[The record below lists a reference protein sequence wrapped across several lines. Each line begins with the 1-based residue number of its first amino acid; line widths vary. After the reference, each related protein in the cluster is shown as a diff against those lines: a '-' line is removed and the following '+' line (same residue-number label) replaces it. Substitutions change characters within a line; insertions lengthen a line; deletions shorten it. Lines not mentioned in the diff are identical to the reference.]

1 MLNLYSIFFAMVLFS
16 LFLMPSYLAESYFW
30 LRMVTLAFCDVT
42 VITKHINE
50 TWKISNCLV
59 KKSCYF
65 WWCRYSLGPWVSFF
79 RNDEFT
85 VMSHELIS
93 YVSDFCFFLTQ
104 WNGNFLKST
113 STWYFWITQL
123 SKLNLNNIWSLR
135 SNFIGNE
142 SYLKPT
148 YSDILALYETNIEES
163 IYYSN
168 LPARGFLH
176 LIWKNSVSHVHRI
189 AVYVERWISVEREK
203 YLKKT
208 MKILSYERC
217 SMGK

>member
-1 MLNLYSIFFAMVLFS
+1 MTSSQSCLMNLYRPFLIFAS
-16 LFLMPSYLAESYFW
+16 FW
-30 LRMVTLAFCDVT
+30 LNEMVIFSKVPQPDTF
-42 VITKHINE
+42 E
-50 TWKISNCLV
+50 S
-59 KKSCYF
+59 
-65 WWCRYSLGPWVSFF
+65 RSF
-79 RNDEFT
+79 
-85 VMSHELIS
+85 L
-93 YVSDFCFFLTQ
+93 
-104 WNGNFLKST
+104 
-113 STWYFWITQL
+113 
-123 SKLNLNNIWSLR
+123 KLNLNNIWSLR

-168 LPARGFLH
+168 LSARGFLH

-208 MKILSYERC
+208 MKIVSYERC

>member
-1 MLNLYSIFFAMVLFS
+1 MMLFS
-16 LFLMPSYLAESYFW
+16 LFLIPSYLVESYFW
-30 LRMVTLAFCDVT
+30 LPMVTLACCDVT
-42 VITKHINE
+42 VIIKHINE

-79 RNDEFT
+79 MTDEFT
-85 VMSHELIS
+85 VMSLMNLYRTFLIFAS
-93 YVSDFCFFLTQ
+93 FWLNEMVILSKVPQPHTFESRS
-104 WNGNFLKST
+104 FLK
-113 STWYFWITQL
+113 
-123 SKLNLNNIWSLR
+123 LNFTNIWSLR

-148 YSDILALYETNIEES
+148 SSDILALYDTNIEES
-163 IYYSN
+163 IYSSN
-168 LPARGFLH
+168 FSVRSFLH

-189 AVYVERWISVEREK
+189 AVYVKRGISFERGT

-217 SMGK
+217 SMGKYI